1 MRLRHTVVTAIG
13 TLALALALP
22 TASAG
27 AATGPFTYVYTDS
40 TGNPHVGLLSDP
52 PSRACLSLPEVTD
65 PSVQPA
71 HTPKNYTSSVATVFA
86 GPHCTGDYFSLRPN
100 GGHGSDRL
108 KVRSVVFA

>member
-1 MRLRHTVVTAIG
+1 MRLRHTVATAIG
-13 TLALALALP
+13 TLALTLALP

-71 HTPKNYTSSVATVFA
+71 HTPKNYTSSVAVSYTHA
-86 GPHCTGDYFSLRPN
+86 TPARR
-100 GGHGSDRL
+100 GG
-108 KVRSVVFA
+108 

>member
-1 MRLRHTVVTAIG
+1 MRLRHTVAIAIS
-13 TLALALALP
+13 TLALTLALP
-22 TASAG
+22 TTSAG

-65 PSVQPA
+65 PSVPPA